1 MSGNPWHEAA
11 PSDAGPKVLTV
22 SELQRKVR
30 LSLERD
36 FGRVWVEGEISGL
49 SAPASGHRY
58 FTLKDS
64 RAQLRA
70 VLWRSTVQRLKFE
83 LEEGM
88 AVRARG
94 NLTVYEPRGSYQM
107 IVDGIEPVGTGPLQV
122 AFEQLRLR
130 LEQEGLFDPAG
141 KQELPRFPRRVALIT
156 SSSGAAVRDLIQVM
170 QRRWPA
176 LELVVVP
183 VRVQGEGA
191 AEDIADGIRLADDA
205 GFDVLIVGRG
215 GGSLEDLW
223 AFNEEPVA
231 RALFAAR
238 TPVVSAVGHEIDV
251 TIADLVAD
259 VRAPTPSA
267 AAEIVSPDKRELGA
281 LLEQRRV
288 RLVRGLRGVF
298 ERARQRLAQL
308 EASHVFRR
316 PLERVRREEQRLD
329 ETGARMQRALGERLR
344 SHARDLAELS
354 GRLEAL
360 SPLRVLARGYSVTR
374 TADTDRVVR
383 RAADLRT
390 GDRIRT
396 VLAEGEILGRVEEV
410 RPAPPEGSG
419 GAMVK

>member
-1 MSGNPWHEAA
+1 MSGNPWQEAA
-11 PSDAGPKVLTV
+11 PSDSGPRVLTV

-30 LSLERD
+30 LSLEGD

-49 SAPASGHRY
+49 SAPASGHCY

-70 VLWRSTVQRLKFE
+70 VLWRSTVRRLKFE
-83 LEEGM
+83 VEEGM

-94 NLTVYEPRGSYQM
+94 NLTIYEPRGSYQM
-107 IVDGIEPVGTGPLQV
+107 IVDGLEPVGTGPLQV

-130 LEQEGLFDPAG
+130 LEQEGLFDAAH
-141 KQELPRFPRRVALIT
+141 KRELPRFPRRVALIT
-156 SSSGAAVRDLIQVM
+156 SPSGAAVHDLIEVM
-170 QRRWPA
+170 QRRWPG

-183 VRVQGEGA
+183 VKVQGEGA
-191 AEDIADGIRLADDA
+191 ATEIADGIRLADGA
-205 GFDVLIVGRG
+205 GFDVLIIGRG

-238 TPVVSAVGHEIDV
+238 TPAISAVGHEVDV

-267 AAEIVSPDKRELGA
+267 AAEIVAPDRRELGA
-281 LLEQRRV
+281 LLEQRRL
-288 RLVRGLRGVF
+288 RLVRALRGVF
-298 ERARQRLAQL
+298 EDARQRLARL

-329 ETGARMQRALGERLR
+329 ETGARMQRALRERLY
-344 SHARDLAELS
+344 SHGRDVAELS

-360 SPLRVLARGYSVTR
+360 SPLRVLARGYSVTL

-383 RAADLRT
+383 RAADLRA

-396 VLAEGEILGRVEEV
+396 VLGEGEILGRVEEV
-410 RPAPPEGSG
+410 RPPPPEGSG

>member
-1 MSGNPWHEAA
+1 MNPWQEAA
-11 PSDAGPKVLTV
+11 SSETGPRVLTV

-70 VLWRSTVQRLKFE
+70 VLWRSTVRRLKFE

-107 IVDGIEPVGTGPLQV
+107 IVDGIEPVGTGPLQI

-130 LEQEGLFDPAG
+130 LEQEGLFDPAH
-141 KQELPRFPRRVALIT
+141 KRELPRFQRRVALIT

-238 TPVVSAVGHEIDV
+238 TPVVSAASDHPRRRKSPPASPRAYVPPR
-251 TIADLVAD
+251 TFCLW
-259 VRAPTPSA
+259 VRWN
-267 AAEIVSPDKRELGA
+267 
-281 LLEQRRV
+281 
-288 RLVRGLRGVF
+288 
-298 ERARQRLAQL
+298 
-308 EASHVFRR
+308 
-316 PLERVRREEQRLD
+316 
-329 ETGARMQRALGERLR
+329 
-344 SHARDLAELS
+344 
-354 GRLEAL
+354 
-360 SPLRVLARGYSVTR
+360 
-374 TADTDRVVR
+374 
-383 RAADLRT
+383 
-390 GDRIRT
+390 
-396 VLAEGEILGRVEEV
+396 
-410 RPAPPEGSG
+410 
-419 GAMVK
+419 